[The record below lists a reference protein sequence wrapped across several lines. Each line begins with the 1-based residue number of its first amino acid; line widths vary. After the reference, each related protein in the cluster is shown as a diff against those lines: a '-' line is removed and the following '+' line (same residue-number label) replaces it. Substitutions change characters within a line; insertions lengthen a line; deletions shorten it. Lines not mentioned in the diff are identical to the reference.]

1 MSAGSGNA
9 VLKFLGRDPGHAGA
23 HHWRAQRLSALALMP
38 LTLWFVA
45 ALALL
50 PDYSFDTLHAWAA
63 TPWRA
68 LLISLLVFC
77 GAWHS
82 LLGVQVVI
90 EDYVHGNTTQS
101 RSLSLNSFAHVLLA
115 AAGIFAVLCVALKD

>member
-9 VLKFLGRDPGHAGA
+9 LSKFLGRDPGHAGA
-23 HHWRAQRLSALALMP
+23 HHWRAQRLSALALVP
-38 LTLWFVA
+38 LTIWFVC

-50 PDYSFDTLHAWAA
+50 PDHSFETIRAWVA

-68 LLISLLVFC
+68 VLLSLFVFC
-77 GAWHS
+77 AAWHS

-90 EDYVHGNTTQS
+90 EDYVHGQSMQS
-101 RSLSLNSFAHVLLA
+101 RSLVLNTVVHVLLA
-115 AAGIFAVLCVALKD
+115 AAGILAVLCVTLKE